1 MEYNYKKFD
10 IVLVDFGEN
19 TLDSEQSG
27 IRPAIIIQNDV
38 GNYFGKTTIVLP
50 ISSKIKNLNQPTHA
64 LIKRGRDNRLD
75 YDSMILGECIR
86 QISEKRIVKHIG
98 TILNEKDK
106 NEIRKVYLANF
117 GE

>member
-38 GNYFGKTTIVLP
+38 GNYLQNDKTF
-50 ISSKIKNLNQPTHA
+50 
-64 LIKRGRDNRLD
+64 
-75 YDSMILGECIR
+75 C
-86 QISEKRIVKHIG
+86 
-98 TILNEKDK
+98 
-106 NEIRKVYLANF
+106 F
-117 GE
+117 